1 MLSRDSED
9 KIWSRYVFELVIW
22 LREVTLARWTQPSG
36 PLCLWQCLI
45 YTLFLYILN
54 ACQVTHWELV
64 SFLGFL
70 LEPSPHALLHP
81 RTTTSRTTQKYKMNS
96 FYMSF
101 CLRLFSIYVSCVIA
115 KTIHCWDFT
124 ENNLRWRLRRKSC
137 GSSSTSSAP
146 RWWSPRLAGK
156 KHSFM
161 FCCVSILHNTSQWS
175 AQKNKN
181 RNREVMPLKK
191 ERNHLQIWSFPVWL
205 QLVWIIYAAWD
216 YDDAT
221 SLDQAT
227 PFIALSRQDPLS
239 IDGKSLS
246 EDGVDREEVGRSNVS
261 EENFFR

>member
-1 MLSRDSED
+1 MLAHRTST
-9 KIWSRYVFELVIW
+9 YFVNTCFVF
-22 LREVTLARWTQPSG
+22 
-36 PLCLWQCLI
+36 I
-45 YTLFLYILN
+45 YNLTV
-54 ACQVTHWELV
+54 CQVTPWELV

-81 RTTTSRTTQKYKMNS
+81 RTTMSRTTQKYKLNLLIMCDSKNLLIAATLPRTTWGDAWGERVVGAVQQVRHRDGD
-96 FYMSF
+96 YQDWQVRNT
-101 CLRLFSIYVSCVIA
+101 LSCFVASQYFMIPVN
-115 KTIHCWDFT
+115 DQ
-124 ENNLRWRLRRKSC
+124 RWKIKLQSR
-137 GSSSTSSAP
+137 GDA
-146 RWWSPRLAGK
+146 
-156 KHSFM
+156 
-161 FCCVSILHNTSQWS
+161 V
-175 AQKNKN
+175 
-181 RNREVMPLKK
+181 EK

>member
-1 MLSRDSED
+1 MLAHRTST
-9 KIWSRYVFELVIW
+9 YFVNTCFVF
-22 LREVTLARWTQPSG
+22 
-36 PLCLWQCLI
+36 I
-45 YTLFLYILN
+45 YNLTV
-54 ACQVTHWELV
+54 CQVTPWELV

-70 LEPSPHALLHP
+70 LEPFPHDHLHP
-81 RTTTSRTTQKYKMNS
+81 RTTTSKTTQKYKLN
-96 FYMSF
+96 
-101 CLRLFSIYVSCVIA
+101 LLLLSCVITT
-115 KTIHCWDFT
+115 TIHDICWDFT
-124 ENNLRWRLRRKSC
+124 KNILRWRLRRKSC

-146 RWWSPRLAGK
+146 RWWLPRLAGK

-161 FCCVSILHNTSQWS
+161 FCCVSILHDTSQWS
-175 AQKNKN
+175 ALKNKTAIA
-181 RNREVMPLKK
+181 RWCRWKRAK
-191 ERNHLQIWSFPVWL
+191 SFLQIWSFPVWL